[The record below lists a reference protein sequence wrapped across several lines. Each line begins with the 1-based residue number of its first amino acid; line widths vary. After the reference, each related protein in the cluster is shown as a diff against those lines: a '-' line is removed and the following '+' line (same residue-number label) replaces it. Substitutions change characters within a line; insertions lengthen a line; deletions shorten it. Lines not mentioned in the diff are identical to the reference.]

1 MASWVRHSAALAA
14 QDALCIDPYPVSVPG
29 TVLDIVLVLL
39 MIVFAI
45 NGYRQGFVV
54 GLLSFVGFFGG
65 AAIGLQLGPLVGGLF
80 AGETAKVVTTLI
92 VVFGIAL
99 AGQTVANV
107 VGVRIRRSIRN
118 RTGQTVDD
126 VGGAFVSVIALLIV
140 VWLVAVP
147 LASSSMPGL
156 ASAIRTSSVLH
167 GVNSVM
173 PKEAQALSNEL
184 RNTVDTSGF
193 PDVFGGLVP
202 TTVRDVPA
210 PNPALRDVQVVK
222 SAQQSVLKIEGSAP
236 SCNRRIEGSGFVF
249 AGDRVLTNAHVVAGT
264 RRVQVIDNGQALPA
278 AVVVYDPE
286 RDLAVLAV
294 PGLDAPSLRFA
305 TAQAQ
310 TDTDAIVLGY
320 PLDGPFDAEPARV
333 RDAGPIRGPDI
344 YDNQT
349 VTRDIY
355 TIRGLVRSGNSGG
368 PLIATDGEV
377 LGVVFAAAA
386 DDPQT
391 GFALTASEAASVVAQ
406 GRTATDGVGTG
417 ACTD

>member
-1 MASWVRHSAALAA
+1 MRTSAVLAVH
-14 QDALCIDPYPVSVPG
+14 DVLCIDPYPVSVPG
-29 TVLDIVLVLL
+29 TVLDIVLILL

-65 AAIGLQLGPLVGGLF
+65 AAIGLQLGPLIGGLF
-80 AGETAKVVTTLI
+80 SSENAKVVTTLI

-99 AGQTVANV
+99 AGQTMANV
-107 VGVRIRRSIRN
+107 IGVRIRRSIRN
-118 RTGQTVDD
+118 RTGRTVDD
-126 VGGAFVSVIALLIV
+126 VGGAFVSVIALLVV

-147 LASSSMPGL
+147 LASSTMPGL
-156 ASAIRTSSVLH
+156 ASAFRNSSVLR

-202 TTVRDVPA
+202 TTVRNVPA
-210 PNPALRDVQVVK
+210 PNPALKNVPVVRN
-222 SAQQSVLKIEGSAP
+222 AQQSVLKIEGSAP

-264 RRVQVIDNGQALPA
+264 RRVQVIDNGQPLPA
-278 AVVVYDPE
+278 AVVVYDSA
-286 RDLAVLAV
+286 RDLAVLDV
-294 PGLDAPSLRFA
+294 PGLDAPSLHFA
-305 TAQAQ
+305 SAPAR

-320 PLDGPFDAEPARV
+320 PLDGPYDAEPARI
-333 RDAGPIRGPDI
+333 RDLGKISGPDI
-344 YDNQT
+344 YDSRT

-355 TIRGLVRSGNSGG
+355 TIRGKVRSGNSGG
-368 PLIATDGEV
+368 PLIATDGAV

-386 DDPQT
+386 DDEET
-391 GFALTASEAASVVAQ
+391 GFALSAGEAAPVVEK
-406 GRTATDGVGTG
+406 GRTATDRVGTG